1 MQKVHPQLGPVP
13 METESFLSQG
23 SSIGSQNLLTL
34 PQNSNAQDGK
44 SQGVFLTKLEE

>member
-1 MQKVHPQLGPVP
+1 
-13 METESFLSQG
+13 MEAEAFLSQG
-23 SSIGSQNLLTL
+23 SSILSQNLLTV